1 MKATVERQSPFFMRG
16 LAALRQDFEGQR
28 NFFGEPLLFHKTNAK
43 HFLEENKD
51 LKNAT
56 IATLDGM
63 FFCATGL
70 HAGEEIAETLDGMGA
85 LEIAAITPAPIA
97 RIWRAR
103 HKAATRDDRNT
114 KARERK
120 VFARLHHTEGCRRA
134 RAIAALTDAVAFASC
149 DLDLVL
155 DFCFPIIQENEQ
167 EIKNAKE
174 EIKEIDRQLRAL
186 FARRKECK
194 AEIASCKEEI
204 AARKEEIARARA
216 EFGAE
221 VAPIEAQ
228 IARLSRRAA

>member
-1 MKATVERQSPFFMRG
+1 MEKT
-16 LAALRQDFEGQR
+16 
-28 NFFGEPLLFHKTNAK
+28 FFGESPRFHETNAK
-43 HFLEENKD
+43 HFLKENKD

-70 HAGEEIAETLDGMGA
+70 RAQEEIAETLEGMSA
-85 LEIAAITPAPIA
+85 LELAAITPAPIA
-97 RIWRAR
+97 RLWRRR
-103 HKAATRDDRNT
+103 HKAETRDDRNA

-120 VFARLHHTEGCRRA
+120 VFAHLHHMEGCKRA
-134 RAIAALTDAVAFASC
+134 RAVAALTDEVAFASC

-167 EIKNAKE
+167 EIKNAQK
-174 EIKEIDRQLRAL
+174 EIKEIDRQLKAL

-194 AEIASCKEEI
+194 AEIALCREEI
-204 AARKEEIARARA
+204 AARTDEIARARA
-216 EFGAE
+216 EFEEEAR
-221 VAPIEAQ
+221 PIEAK